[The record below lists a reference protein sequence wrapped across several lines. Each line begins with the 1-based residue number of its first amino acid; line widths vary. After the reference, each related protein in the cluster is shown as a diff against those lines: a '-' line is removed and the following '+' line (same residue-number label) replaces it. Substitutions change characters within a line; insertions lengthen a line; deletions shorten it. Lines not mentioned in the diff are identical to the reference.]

1 MDIRFVVFVF
11 VWSIFLRSCL
21 VCFKYLACV
30 SISWSCFIFF
40 FLSTGFCK
48 ILLLVGPTNVILN
61 VVDFFYFDKPRPL
74 KKQQQKSW
82 MDQTN
87 LALERRKIHHRR
99 PKNRR
104 FWDFGVPLGDPLA
117 ALVAVA
123 VMAVLVTVRRK
134 RAGALLIHSN
144 YSNRPGGIPAPLP
157 RSSVHQVRRRPLHS
171 VRQITNDKE
180 RNQQKKTTKRETS
193 YSKKSVI

>member
-1 MDIRFVVFVF
+1 
-11 VWSIFLRSCL
+11 
-21 VCFKYLACV
+21 
-30 SISWSCFIFF
+30 
-40 FLSTGFCK
+40 
-48 ILLLVGPTNVILN
+48 
-61 VVDFFYFDKPRPL
+61 
-74 KKQQQKSW
+74 

-180 RNQQKKTTKRETS
+180 RNQQKKQQNVKPVIQRKVSSSSVRGNCFCFSAGKCHSSDSTHTKMTTNKLNDQQGPGDFGSVTVDLLDSGLQTS
-193 YSKKSVI
+193 SHFNDVSFSS